1 MVVETAICF
10 AGGSSGHFVLHICS
24 NILYNTEIEI
34 NSDGSC
40 HAKTN
45 IPDCIFVANEY
56 ALDSDSHKAEENFLN
71 NIPNCKFLLGHM
83 RNINLVA
90 SMSKRVIYIDFT
102 NDDIKV
108 LHDNIKHK
116 AAHISPKAYEIL
128 RGADWPEYTDKLPLH
143 IVNEI
148 NELNDKH
155 YTEWNWLLPAS
166 ASNVLKINFKDIS
179 NETWIEDLFGFLN
192 VKPTIEKINY
202 LQRKLKE
209 YKDAQSLH
217 RDAISA

>member
-1 MVVETAICF
+1 M
-10 AGGSSGHFVLHICS
+10 
-24 NILYNTEIEI
+24 
-34 NSDGSC
+34 
-40 HAKTN
+40 
-45 IPDCIFVANEY
+45 
-56 ALDSDSHKAEENFLN
+56 
-71 NIPNCKFLLGHM
+71 
-83 RNINLVA
+83 
-90 SMSKRVIYIDFT
+90 
-102 NDDIKV
+102 
-108 LHDNIKHK
+108 
-116 AAHISPKAYEIL
+116 L

-148 NELNDKH
+148 NELNAKH

-166 ASNVLKINFKDIS
+166 ASNVLKINFKDMG